1 MIEKWPSGISEVLSR
16 EPPRVGGAGILAGKV
31 YEDNK

>member
-1 MIEKWPSGISEVLSR
+1 LEVLSR